1 MTTLPF
7 SRPTIGEEE
16 LQAIREVLE
25 TGWITTGPKSLALEQ
40 ALADYIGGDVQVRV
54 FNSATSAL
62 EASLLAAG
70 IGPGDEVIV
79 PAISFVATANV
90 VLRAGA
96 RPVFVEVDLH
106 SRNLDAA
113 AVAAAWTP
121 ATRAVIPVH
130 FAGLA
135 VDMEPLYALAKKHQL
150 LLLEDAA
157 QAIGTEY
164 QGRKIG
170 ASGNPVSFSFHPNKN
185 MTTIEGGAVASTDAD
200 FMKRLERLRFH
211 GIERDADGNIDVT
224 AWGGKMNL
232 PDVNAAVGMVQLMR
246 LDRFNQRRR
255 ELAQRYFQLLPVNE
269 TLVLPADDAGHS
281 WHMFCVCIDHVAL
294 GKTRAEIMSHFSE
307 HGITV
312 GTHYPAMHLFSL
324 YRQFGYSEGDFPVA
338 EKIGAQTLTL
348 PLFPAMTEADVDH
361 VCATVTAIVSG
372 QI

>member
-1 MTTLPF
+1 MMTLPF
-7 SRPTIGEEE
+7 TRPTIGEEE

-25 TGWITTGPKSLALEQ
+25 SGWITTGPKSLALEQ
-40 ALADYIGGDVQVRV
+40 ALADYIGGGVQVRV

-62 EASLLAAG
+62 EASLMAAG

-113 AVAAAWTP
+113 AVAAARTP

-135 VDMEPLYALAKKHQL
+135 VDMQPLYALAEQHDL

-164 QGRKIG
+164 LGRKIG

-185 MTTIEGGAVASTDAD
+185 MTTIEGGAVASKDAD

-224 AWGGKMNL
+224 SWGGKMNL
-232 PDVNAAVGMVQLMR
+232 PDVNAAVGMVQLSR

-269 TLVLPADDAGHS
+269 ALVLPADDAGHS
-281 WHMFCVCIDHVAL
+281 WHMFCVCIDHAAL
-294 GKTRAEIMSHFSE
+294 GKTRAEILSLFSE
-307 HGITV
+307 HGIAV

-324 YRQFGYSEGDFPVA
+324 YRQFGYSEGSFPIA

-348 PLFPAMTEADVDH
+348 PLFPAMTAADVEH
-361 VCATVTAIVSG
+361 VCATVNAIVSG